1 MSQQITGYFDHTA
14 AGGDTFDSLA
24 FRFYTEERIA
34 HYIIQANPDYADVL
48 IFEGGEKLRIPTLES
63 VESPDTL
70 PPWRRPKNISK

>member
-1 MSQQITGYFDHTA
+1 M
-14 AGGDTFDSLA
+14 
-24 FRFYTEERIA
+24 A